1 MPIEVKQKEN
11 PIYCS
16 VIDFAILVSLT
27 LSTQLDKTVSTRMN
41 CATWTKKRLAHFI
54 MTLWLLSR
62 KEKKYQKRLFHKRKR
77 KIPVLR
83 NEIFFLFI
91 FCLTVGGGCCL
102 RAITK
107 YPRDYFN
114 NVLRRVC
121 RGGKRRTRL
130 VFVAFRWTICEHMWG
145 CRWTKEHRALRMKNG
160 WSDRFLSGWRANKKK
175 PLHAFWC

>member
-11 PIYCS
+11 PISCF
-16 VIDFAILVSLT
+16 VIDFAILLSFT
-27 LSTQLDKTVSTRMN
+27 LSIQLDKTVSTKTN
-41 CATWTKKRLAHFI
+41 CATWTQKRLAHFI
-54 MTLWLLSR
+54 MTLWLLRREQKKS
-62 KEKKYQKRLFHKRKR
+62 KKATNENEK
-77 KIPVLR
+77 
-83 NEIFFLFI
+83 FL
-91 FCLTVGGGCCL
+91 CCEMTVGGGCCL

-107 YPRDYFN
+107 YSRDYFY

-130 VFVAFRWTICEHMWG
+130 VFPAFRWTICEHMWG

-160 WSDRFLSGWRANKKK
+160 CSDRFLSGWRANKKK